1 MKANDVNLIQRTLDG
16 DQGAFT
22 TLVNKY
28 QKSVHALVWRKIGD
42 FHIAEEITQDVFL
55 KVYERLSTLKHPE
68 HFPGWLYVIATRHCN
83 TWHRKKQVPTK
94 SLDTMPTAELEEI
107 CYTQH
112 EIAHYEETAIEHRRE
127 LVKRLLQRLPESE
140 RTVVTLYYLAEM
152 TGEEISLF
160 LGVSHNTVR
169 SRLHR
174 ARERLEKEESIIQE
188 VLSNFQISVNL
199 TENIMQEITRLKPVS
214 PSTSKPWMPWGFSLA
229 STFLVILMLGFG
241 TRALSRFQQPYNL
254 AATSEMTIELI
265 EAPVVRAL
273 ERKSDALTRFGNA
286 DTPGKNSGAG
296 FQAEPL
302 LIAAAQAEE
311 TDLPTAKPEWVQT
324 KGPGGVSSAGL
335 FLASDQ
341 TLYAITKTGL
351 YRLTEAAD
359 AWTLVSVSGPNREF
373 DPIMA
378 EHDDTLYLLT
388 PNELLASTDDGK
400 TWNTLGARPE
410 GYAVALVIT
419 NAAMYLIHKTDI
431 FRSEDDGKQWE
442 PIGETLRALALRAL
456 ADDGLEEVRPPDPAA
471 WDRFAVNNLVFR
483 VWDALAIDN
492 TLFMGTSWGLFR
504 FTDAWEKL
512 SVPTLDGIKS
522 LATTEDRLYV
532 GTIRPPE
539 MPGNPEVPGLPP
551 KPTVF
556 SSNDLGDSWTDI
568 TPISRRHV
576 MGTVEVVTAGDTLIL
591 AGHGLRS
598 QDGGET
604 WMTLGGDQ
612 SSFSVSTAIAL
623 DENNLYTGVRGI
635 RRSTDGGVTWH
646 PFMTGIVNSRVPN
659 LFVFENVLY
668 ALTPT
673 KMLKS
678 ADGGES
684 WESVDLI
691 SAKAEAPHP
700 RLPPFFRKGF
710 NAVTTKVATADGVL
724 YLSNSEHEGVA
735 LFRLSDADNMFL
747 PIEDAPDFEEDT
759 LHMEWEKKRMEAA
772 RNRADIGKVMD
783 QLNAVQERI
792 YEEYQ
797 TNGTFTVADDTVF
810 MEYRHKL
817 YKWQFGETAWDDPG
831 GEPVW
836 HDTGLEDHAE
846 ISPIGRKGLTLAVSG
861 NTVYAGKREG
871 ELFLSQDGGD
881 TWRDITENFE
891 FPFEYFKEILFAGST
906 VYVST
911 DMGVTSSRD
920 GETWHELTDVDG
932 DRLIMDRIAVEGITA
947 YGVCDSGVYQVDT
960 QTNTWKQI
968 IPELPHTPISFAI
981 DGDTF
986 YIGTKQNGV
995 LRFQRDRR

>member
-107 CYTQH
+107 CYAQH

-199 TENIMQEITRLKPVS
+199 TENIMKEVARLKPVS
-214 PSTSKPWMPWGFSLA
+214 PSTSKPWIPWGFSFA

-273 ERKSDALTRFGNA
+273 ERKSDPLTRFGNA
-286 DTPGKNSGAG
+286 DTPGKNSEAG

-302 LIAAAQAEE
+302 LIAAAQADE
-311 TDLPTAKPEWVQT
+311 TDLPTAKPEWIQT

-378 EHDDTLYLLT
+378 EYGDTLYLLT
-388 PNELLASTDDGK
+388 PNELLASIDEGE
-400 TWNTLGARPE
+400 TWNSLGARPQ
-410 GYAVALVIT
+410 GRAVALVIT
-419 NAAMYLIHKTDI
+419 DTAMYLIHKTEV

-442 PIGETLRALALRAL
+442 PIGETLRALALQAL
-456 ADDGLEEVRPPDPAA
+456 ADNKLEEVRPPNPAA
-471 WDRFAVNNLVFR
+471 LDLYAMDNMAFR
-483 VWDALAIDN
+483 IWDALAIDN
-492 TLFMGTSWGLFR
+492 ILFMGTSQGLFR

-522 LATTEDRLYV
+522 LATIEYKLYI
-532 GTIRPPE
+532 GTIRPPA
-539 MPGNPEVPGLPP
+539 MRGAPEVPGLSP

-568 TPISRRHV
+568 TPISRGHV

-612 SSFSVSTAIAL
+612 NAFSVPASVIAL
-623 DENNLYTGVRGI
+623 DENNLYTGVMGI

-646 PFMTGIVNSRVPN
+646 PFMNGTVNSNVLN
-659 LFVFENVLY
+659 LVVFKNVLY

-673 KMLKS
+673 GMLKS

-684 WESVDLI
+684 WESAGLI
-691 SAKAEAPHP
+691 SDNEKASHRSRFLAS
-700 RLPPFFRKGF
+700 LRKG
-710 NAVTTKVATADGVL
+710 VTTKVATANGVL
-724 YLSNSEHEGVA
+724 YVSNSEPDGVT
-735 LFRLSDADNMFL
+735 LFHLSDAGNAFL
-747 PIEDAPDFEEDT
+747 PVEDAPDFEEDT
-759 LHMEWEKKRMEAA
+759 LHTEWEKKRMEAI
-772 RNRADIGKVMD
+772 RNRSRLDEVMK
-783 QLNAVQERI
+783 QSNAAQERI
-792 YEEYQ
+792 YEEQ
-797 TNGTFTVADDTVF
+797 ETNGTFTVADDTLF

-817 YKWQFGETAWDDPG
+817 YRWQFGETAWDDPG

-846 ISPIGRKGLTLAVSG
+846 ISPIGRKGLALAVSR

-871 ELFLSQDGGD
+871 DLFLSQDGGD
-881 TWRDITENFE
+881 TWRDITKNLA
-891 FPFEYFKEILFAGST
+891 FPFEYFKEIVFAGST
-906 VYVST
+906 VHVST

-920 GETWHELTDVDG
+920 GETWHALTDVDG
-932 DRLIMDRIAVEGITA
+932 NRLIMDRIAVDGTTA
-947 YGVCDSGVYQVDT
+947 YGVCDSGVYQVDSE
-960 QTNTWKQI
+960 TNTWKQI
-968 IPELPHTPISFAI
+968 IPELPHTVISFAV
-981 DGDTF
+981 DGNTF

-995 LRFQRDRR
+995 LRFQRE